1 MTSVPEI
8 SQQHLVFG
16 RVGSFWNSNLTE
28 EAEAQA
34 QLMVE
39 STAINSLRKSLLE
52 LISRLTDASSVDSEC
67 ITILI
72 PPSQVIN
79 LSPNPLPG
87 WTMTLPEG
95 VEPIALITKQGRL
108 VTGADFSFFDQILT
122 LRQDPATLFSLPAIQ
137 VLCAKRSQRSA
148 FTYPLLLEVDTPF
161 VQEVAQYFRN
171 NQSASQF
178 QRAVAVAAGYAVMPC
193 DGTVLQVQPNTII
206 GAKYVFADRII
217 DTNYDHT
224 FLTVGQFVPEGTV
237 IGGLVNVWAPSN
249 GAPQWY
255 RTINWSAGL
264 SLDHISAF
272 KGITVPDSNVLATTT
287 TASIAYPSSYHSQ
300 MSLLGDPT
308 VLAKFWYHQAA
319 AEDLCGNFLAPSL
332 GLASPGTTTVN
343 PLDIFFQVILGTR
356 ALVLQ
361 LVDTGTNSDFIARGL
376 RFARREKPVG
386 SALIVYGQTVPAN
399 VVTDAFGNP
408 ILDSQGDSITSA

>member
-1 MTSVPEI
+1 M
-8 SQQHLVFG
+8 FG

-28 EAEAQA
+28 EAELQA
-34 QLMVE
+34 QLMVN
-39 STAINSLRKSLLE
+39 STTLNSTRSSAVE
-52 LISRLTDASSVDSEC
+52 LISRLTDASAVDSEC
-67 ITILI
+67 FTITI
-72 PPSQVIN
+72 PPDQIIT

-87 WTMTLPEG
+87 WIMTLPEG
-95 VEPIALITKQGRL
+95 VEPIALLTKQGRL
-108 VTGADFSFFDQILT
+108 VTGADFSFFDRILT
-122 LRQDPATLFSLPAIQ
+122 LRQDPSTLFSLPAIQ
-137 VLCAKRSQRSA
+137 VLCAKKCQQSA
-148 FTYPLLLEVDTPF
+148 FLYPLMLEVDTPF
-161 VQEVAQYFRN
+161 FQEVAQYFRN

-178 QRAVAVAAGYAVMPC
+178 QRAVAVAAGYAVMPV
-193 DGTVLQVQPNTII
+193 DGTVLQVQPLTLG
-206 GAKYVFADRII
+206 GARYVFADRVIVAR
-217 DTNYDHT
+217 YSHT

-237 IGGLVNVWAPSN
+237 VGGLVNVWAPTN
-249 GAPQWY
+249 GAAQWY
-255 RTINWSAGL
+255 RAINWSAGL

-287 TASIAYPSSYHSQ
+287 TASVAYPSKYHSQ

-332 GLASPGTTTVN
+332 GLASPGSTAVN

-386 SALIVYGQTVPAN
+386 SALIIYGTTTPAN
-399 VVTDAFGNP
+399 VLTDAFGNP
-408 ILDSQGDSITSA
+408 ILDSQGNDITSA